1 MAFRRRIVRR
11 RAPVRTRRGIFRRR
25 ARPFTRRRLALRRA
39 RARKASQRF
48 TLHARYSYTH
58 TVSPTSGASVQ
69 FKPKVEDF
77 AEFQNLRDNFEAYRF
92 TSFQIQVRPLFNVAS
107 ANETAPL
114 FVIAPWHKIIKNA
127 ADFSVTQSIDS
138 AKIYN
143 GTSTAIRTFVPSTL
157 GSQQHVGD
165 DGVVTDSYSKINWR
179 PRVEIDSSST
189 TIPHYCCLVVWDK
202 STNPN
207 PSVTNRQYEI
217 TLRAKIIMYNQK
229 LQLF

>member
-11 RAPVRTRRGIFRRR
+11 RAPVTRRRGIFRYRR
-25 ARPFTRRRLALRRA
+25 RPFTRRRLALRRV

-58 TVSPTSGASVQ
+58 TVSPTAGASVQ
-69 FKPKVEDF
+69 FKPKPEDF

-92 TSFQIQVRPLFNVAS
+92 SSFQIQIRPLFNVAS
-107 ANETAPL
+107 ASETAPL
-114 FVIAPWHKIIKNA
+114 FVIAPWHKFLKNA
-127 ADFSVTQSIDS
+127 ADFSVVQSIDS

-143 GTSTAIRTFVPSTL
+143 GTSTAVRTFVPSTL

-165 DGVVTDSYSKINWR
+165 DGVITDSYSKINWR
-179 PRVEIDSSST
+179 PRIEIDSTST
-189 TIPHYCCLVVWDK
+189 SIPHYCCLVVWDK

-207 PSVTNRQYEI
+207 PTITNRQYEI
-217 TLRAKIIMYNQK
+217 TLRAKITLYNQK
-229 LQLF
+229 MQLY